1 MSNEDLMM
9 AIMSFIIGAISTY
22 MVVYRDNLVAIGNL
36 LFTLIMIAIIVGL
49 GGIAAALGMVGVAF
63 VFACYI
69 IYLIYLRIKIA
80 YQRRKRG

>member
-9 AIMSFIIGAISTY
+9 VTMAFIIGAISTY
-22 MVVYRDNLVAIGNL
+22 MVVYRDNLVTIGNL